1 MSHFRILS
9 ILLKYINIKTKKKQR
24 SKNKLII
31 KLNEFHSDNYIL
43 SIRIVTYFL
52 IKVFRKYNHPQSSL
66 LYLSKFQAQF
76 EIFNCGI
83 YLCVQCSLVQY
94 SSTPDLNKKIKISS

>member
-1 MSHFRILS
+1 M
-9 ILLKYINIKTKKKQR
+9 KTKKKQR

-83 YLCVQCSLVQY
+83 YCVFSVVWFNIPLH
-94 SSTPDLNKKIKISS
+94 LI